1 MSLSTASEIDWS
13 KAPSDATHASIVH
26 GSPVWYKQINGEW
39 FWFSREITT
48 WFPST
53 LRRVDQDMIP
63 RHQQNTEY
71 VCFHEGTWVDCEIV
85 GDLAGESIYI
95 IKGTRKVFLEGE
107 LLTMTTKEWKRQSL
121 FKLLET
127 QAKESSSTLEFFDYL
142 WNYGYIKQ
150 P

>member
-13 KAPSDATHASIVH
+13 KAPPDATHASIVH
-26 GSPVWYKQINGEW
+26 GSPIWYKQINGTW
-39 FWFSREITT
+39 FWFDRKRT
-48 WFPST
+48 WSPST
-53 LRRVDQDMIP
+53 LRRVDQDLIP
-63 RHQQNTEY
+63 RHQQNLEY
-71 VCFHEGTWVDCEIV
+71 VCFHDGNWVDCEIV
-85 GDLAGESIYI
+85 GDVGGELIYI